1 MKRAGGGC
9 TGNFPEE
16 IREQNWENFETDTK
30 FASDG
35 KYFFFIE
42 RENGEVCIVK
52 YALKA
57 YFAGNHPVL
66 NRIGPENILPLIFPV
81 LFLLQVIASSQ
92 DFFKKGSG
100 VVSCT
105 KSGNR
110 KNWK

>member
-1 MKRAGGGC
+1 MAVWK
-9 TGNFPEE
+9 FPEE

-66 NRIGPENILPLIFPV
+66 NRIGPENMLPLIFLV
-81 LFLLQVIASSQ
+81 LFLLQVIVSSRIFSKRLRHRLLVLNQ
-92 DFFKKGSG
+92 A
-100 VVSCT
+100 T
-105 KSGNR
+105 E